1 MEVFIDKECWD
12 KIINYAKAAY
22 HTEKCEIGGMSVV
35 TQDTDGDW
43 LIQEPVILKQEIGGT
58 TCDLDKEELAK
69 YYTQMAIKYKDINFR
84 FCWWHS
90 HHTMSAFWSGTDLS
104 SIDEYGEGESDL
116 SFALVVNLKEEYKC
130 RVSVWKPVE
139 IHQDVELNILNN
151 TSNIVIPAEILT
163 EVKAKCDTR
172 SITTTYN
179 GNAKQLSLVNTH
191 EIDGLNAKSKY
202 NWSNYNLLQDD
213 LTLIDAPTQQETAD
227 FEAKFEYAVSKI
239 TEYVR
244 QVTIG
249 DWPIRK
255 FKKAIKETN
264 KQLDPYGIQISELT
278 KKDLEEFLEMNSEPF
293 ELIETDAKYADIVD
307 SITEM
312 WSYNSSYGGY
322 SI

>member
-1 MEVFIDKECWD
+1 MEIFIDKECWD

-35 TQDTDGDW
+35 TKDKDGDW

-69 YYTQMAIKYKDINFR
+69 YYTQMAIKYNKINFR

-139 IHQDVELNILNN
+139 IHQDVELNIIGAAE
-151 TSNIVIPAEILT
+151 TNIPTDILA
-163 EVKAKCDTR
+163 EVKAKCETR
-172 SITTTYN
+172 SMVTTYN
-179 GNAKQLSLVNTH
+179 RNTKQLSLTDTRIN
-191 EIDGLNAKSKY
+191 SKY
-202 NWSNYNLLQDD
+202 RYNWNGYKVLEDD
-213 LTLIDAPTQQETAD
+213 LTNIVPSQQEITN
-227 FEAKFEYAVSKI
+227 FEAKYEYAVGKA
-239 TEYVR
+239 TEYIR
-244 QVTIG
+244 QATIG
-249 DWPIRK
+249 DWSMHK

-264 KQLDPYGIQISELT
+264 KQLDPYGIQISALT
-278 KKDLEEFLEMNSEPF
+278 KLELAEFLEMNSEPH
-293 ELIETDAKYADIVD
+293 EIIETDAKYADIVD
-307 SITEM
+307 SMTEM
-312 WSYNSSYGGY
+312 WSYNAGYGGY
-322 SI
+322 GI

>member
-1 MEVFIDKECWD
+1 MEVYIDKECWD

-35 TQDTDGDW
+35 TQDKDGDW

-69 YYTQMAIKYKDINFR
+69 YYTKMAVKYNKMNFR

-90 HHTMSAFWSGTDLS
+90 HHTMGAFWSGTDIS

-139 IHQDVELNILNN
+139 IHQDVELNIIDN
-151 TSNIVIPAEILT
+151 TPDVEIPLEIVT
-163 EVKAKCDTR
+163 EVKAKCETR
-172 SITTTYN
+172 GIVTTYN
-179 GNAKQLSLVNTH
+179 RNTKQLSLADSH
-191 EIDGLNAKSKY
+191 INAKYGY
-202 NWSNYNLLQDD
+202 NWNDYKALDD
-213 LTLIDAPTQQETAD
+213 VNAPTQQEQTN
-227 FEAKFEYAVSKI
+227 FEEKYEYAVMK
-239 TEYVR
+239 TAEYIR

-249 DWPIRK
+249 DWTMHK
-255 FKKAIKETN
+255 FKKAIRETN

-278 KKDLEEFLEMNSEPF
+278 KRELHEFLELNSEPY
-293 ELIETDAKYADIVD
+293 EIVETDAKYADIVD
-307 SITEM
+307 SMTEM
-312 WSYNSSYGGY
+312 WSYNTGYGGY
-322 SI
+322 NV